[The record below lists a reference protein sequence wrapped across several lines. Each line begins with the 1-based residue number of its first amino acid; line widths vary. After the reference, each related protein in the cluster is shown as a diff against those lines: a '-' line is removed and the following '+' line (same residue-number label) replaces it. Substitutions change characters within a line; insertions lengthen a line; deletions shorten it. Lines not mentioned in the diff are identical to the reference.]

1 MVSRG
6 RMGTMSDELWAVVP
20 GFSKVVSW
28 ETLARAV
35 RQAKSWLRAVGEKVE
50 VGSVQVRSS

>member
-1 MVSRG
+1 
-6 RMGTMSDELWAVVP
+6 MGTMSDELWAVVP

-50 VGSVQVRSS
+50 VGSVQVCSS